1 MSKKYLSVFI
11 QSNHSNWLFYTL
23 LSKKY
28 IKLVIKK
35 QFTWTA
41 LWNLLYMWQVCPQ
54 NISVSLVWQLEGDL
68 DLYIKIKTDK

>member
-1 MSKKYLSVFI
+1 MSKKYLSVFV
-11 QSNHSNWLFYTL
+11 QSNHANWLFYKL

-41 LWNLLYMWQVCPQ
+41 L
-54 NISVSLVWQLEGDL
+54 
-68 DLYIKIKTDK
+68 